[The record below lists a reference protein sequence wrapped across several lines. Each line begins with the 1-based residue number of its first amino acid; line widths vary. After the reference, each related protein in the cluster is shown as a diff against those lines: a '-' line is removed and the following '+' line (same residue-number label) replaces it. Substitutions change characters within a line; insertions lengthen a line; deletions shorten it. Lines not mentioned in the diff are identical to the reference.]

1 MSRNT
6 PILQYSNFTPKMK
19 MSLKDEAVLLGQ
31 RAKAASRKLAPL
43 SSAEKNR
50 ALHLMADRLEA
61 RSDFLVAENQK
72 DLDAA
77 KKAGLPSALLDRIAL
92 NPRRVQDM
100 ARGLRDIAALL
111 DPVREIV

>member
-1 MSRNT
+1 
-6 PILQYSNFTPKMK
+6 

-31 RAKAASRKLAPL
+31 RAKAAARKLAPI

-61 RSDFLVAENQK
+61 RSEFLLAENKK

-77 KKAGLPSALLDRIAL
+77 KAARSSSALLDRIAL
-92 NPRRVQDM
+92 DERF
-100 ARGLRDIAALL
+100 G
-111 DPVREIV
+111 